1 MGAKRFHYPT
11 SRNQYKNVPQISGRI
26 LGIGSVNSFE
36 MVSHVLQ
43 ETHLKGHSSPAH
55 HSIDMPK
62 VCFQSASQLNLG
74 SIPLVALNL
83 THPN

>member
-1 MGAKRFHYPT
+1 
-11 SRNQYKNVPQISGRI
+11 
-26 LGIGSVNSFE
+26 

-43 ETHLKGHSSPAH
+43 ETHLKGHLSSAH
-55 HSIDMPK
+55 HFIHMPE